1 MIGGVALVALA
12 ATSWGTWALFL
23 RTTNVGPDVATP
35 IVFAVMALVTLPFA
49 LRGPRVT
56 WDRATIAL
64 VAANAFFDV
73 TNVLAYFAALAKT
86 TVAIAVLTHYLAP
99 ILIAVAAPRIDRT
112 RTPGAGPAAAI
123 ALAGL
128 VIILEPWRTPADG
141 AVIGATLGV
150 VSAVSYAGN
159 VFVVRRLAMRIGA
172 IRQMAYHTAVAA
184 IAVAPLAWGH
194 VLDITGTDLA
204 RLVAGGVTV
213 GATAGVIFTIG
224 LRRIGSARAAILAF
238 IEPIVAVVIGA
249 TVFGEALRPIAALG
263 GVMVLGAGVWVARS
277 AVQAS

>member
-1 MIGGVALVALA
+1 VIAGVALVVLA

-23 RTTNVGPDVATP
+23 RPTNLGAHVTTP
-35 IVFAVMALVTLPFA
+35 IIFVVMALVTLPFA
-49 LRGPRVT
+49 LRGPRVK

-73 TNVLAYFAALAKT
+73 TNVLGYFAALAKT

-99 ILIAVAAPRIDRT
+99 ILIAVAAPRIDGT

-141 AVIGATLGV
+141 AVIGAILGV
-150 VSAVSYAGN
+150 LSAVSYAGN
-159 VFVVRRLAMRIGA
+159 VFVVRRLAIRIGA

-184 IAVAPLAWGH
+184 IVVAPLAWGH
-194 VLDITGTDLA
+194 TDEVTRGDLA
-204 RLVAGGVTV
+204 RLVAGAVTV
-213 GATAGVIFTIG
+213 GAAAGVIFTIG
-224 LRRIGSARAAILAF
+224 LRRIGSARAAVLAF